1 MKDLKCM
8 KQTKS
13 NKKLER
19 IQKKNPFNIIKKG
32 KIRNENEKVKVMEV
46 KEQ

>member
-1 MKDLKCM
+1 M
-8 KQTKS
+8 KQIKN

-19 IQKKNPFNIIKKG
+19 IQKKNRFKIRKKG
-32 KIRNENEKVKVMEV
+32 KIRNENERVKVIKG